1 MEYCDNLG
9 LGIGMI
15 VLISLLAL
23 WDIIWRGIAL
33 WKSARNN
40 HMGWFVCLMIFST
53 IGILPIIYILTHRN
67 KPIEQN
73 KASE

>member
-1 MEYCDNLG
+1 MEYCENLG
-9 LGIGMI
+9 FGIGMI

-40 HMGWFVCLMIFST
+40 HKGWFVCLMIFST
-53 IGILPIIYILTHRN
+53 IGILPIIYILTHRD
-67 KPIEQN
+67 KSIE
-73 KASE
+73 